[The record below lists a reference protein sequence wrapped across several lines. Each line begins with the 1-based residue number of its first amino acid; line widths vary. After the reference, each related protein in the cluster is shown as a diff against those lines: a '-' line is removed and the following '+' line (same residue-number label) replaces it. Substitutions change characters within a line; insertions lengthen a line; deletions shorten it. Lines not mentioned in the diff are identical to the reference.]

1 MVIVAFQLSQ
11 LEFIREVELSRQSAH
26 QERDAKKLFESG
38 AQHPATLVEVM
49 NKVNSPD
56 ELPLY
61 YDGGVRVLADLL
73 KDSMYI
79 CKIFKIFRVNDLCL
93 KLRYLVGSFLWEIRE

>member
-1 MVIVAFQLSQ
+1 MNLFI
-11 LEFIREVELSRQSAH
+11 EFIREVELSQLSAN
-26 QERDAKKLFESG
+26 QEKDAKKLFESG

-49 NKVNSPD
+49 KKVNSLD

-73 KDSMYI
+73 KDSMYDV
-79 CKIFKIFRVNDLCL
+79 KTV
-93 KLRYLVGSFLWEIRE
+93 EIAL